1 MPDID
6 EITVLCDVLLPG
18 GRVSDITISHGIVT
32 HLGSSG
38 KADIKV
44 RCSDLTVVP
53 AGVDMHVHMRD
64 GTQAYKEDWI
74 TGTKSALAGGVTVVI
89 DQPNTIPAITTREIF
104 QNRVRVASDR
114 SYCHFGIN
122 GGVTP
127 EADIEGLHAAGAMAF
142 GETFAGPS
150 SYGEAIPK
158 EDLAS
163 LINTI
168 SRKNGLI
175 TIHAEMVREG
185 KDLNLKAHNILRPAS
200 GEAEAV
206 RLIHEIA
213 PKSAKIH
220 FCHIS
225 SEESVVAIK
234 KSGNGTIEATP
245 HHLFLSLENL
255 SPDSTYAKVNPP
267 IRTESERKNL
277 WRYWKDID
285 VIGSDHAPHSKT
297 DKSVSFDS
305 APSGIPGVETMIP
318 LLMAQVAKGVIPLTD
333 VVQKTSVAPSQILGI
348 LQSGYEPG
356 MRADF
361 SLYDREIEKID
372 SDRLSSKAGWTP
384 FEGMDAIFPLMVLM
398 GGEIAYDQGEF
409 TRRSPVWLKGRG
421 YNEGV

>member
-1 MPDID
+1 MPEND
-6 EITVLCDVLLPG
+6 EITVLSDVLLPG
-18 GRVSDITISHGIVT
+18 GRVCDITISNGIVI
-32 HLGSSG
+32 HVGSSG
-38 KADIKV
+38 RADLKV
-44 RCSDLTVVP
+44 RCTDLMVLP
-53 AGVDMHVHMRD
+53 SGVDMHVHMRD
-64 GTQAYKEDWI
+64 GTQAYKEDWV

-89 DQPNTIPAITTREIF
+89 DQPNTIPAITTPEIL
-104 QNRVRVASDR
+104 QNRVRIASSR

-127 EADIEGLHAAGAMAF
+127 EADIEGLSAAGAMAF

-150 SYGEAIPK
+150 SYGEAIGK
-158 EDLAS
+158 KDLS
-163 LINTI
+163 RIFTTI
-168 SRKNGLI
+168 SRLHGLI
-175 TIHAEMVREG
+175 TVHAEVVREG
-185 KDLNLKAHNILRPAS
+185 KDLNLKAHNTLRPAS
-200 GEAEAV
+200 GETEAV

-213 PKSAKIH
+213 PESAKIH

-225 SEESVVAIK
+225 SEESVIEIK
-234 KSGNGTIEATP
+234 KTKKGTIEATP

-277 WRYWKDID
+277 WRCWKDID

-297 DKSVSFDS
+297 DKLVSFDS

-318 LLMAQVAKGVIPLTD
+318 LLMAQVVKGVIPLTD
-333 VVQKTSVAPSQILGI
+333 IVQKTSLTPSRILGI
-348 LQSGYEPG
+348 LPAGYEKG

-361 SLYDREIEKID
+361 ALYDREIEKID
-372 SDRLSSKAGWTP
+372 ADRLSSKAGWSP
-384 FEGMDAIFPLMVLM
+384 FEGMEAIFPLMVLM
-398 GGEIAYDQGEF
+398 GGKVAYDQGEF

>member
-1 MPDID
+1 
-6 EITVLCDVLLPG
+6 
-18 GRVSDITISHGIVT
+18 
-32 HLGSSG
+32 
-38 KADIKV
+38 
-44 RCSDLTVVP
+44 
-53 AGVDMHVHMRD
+53 
-64 GTQAYKEDWI
+64 
-74 TGTKSALAGGVTVVI
+74 
-89 DQPNTIPAITTREIF
+89 
-104 QNRVRVASDR
+104 
-114 SYCHFGIN
+114 
-122 GGVTP
+122 
-127 EADIEGLHAAGAMAF
+127 
-142 GETFAGPS
+142 
-150 SYGEAIPK
+150 
-158 EDLAS
+158 
-163 LINTI
+163 
-168 SRKNGLI
+168 
-175 TIHAEMVREG
+175 MVE
-185 KDLNLKAHNILRPAS
+185 
-200 GEAEAV
+200 
-206 RLIHEIA
+206 
-213 PKSAKIH
+213 
-220 FCHIS
+220 
-225 SEESVVAIK
+225 IK
-234 KSGNGTIEATP
+234 KTGRWTIEATP
-245 HHLFLSLENL
+245 HHLFLSLEKL

-348 LQSGYEPG
+348 LPPGYEPG